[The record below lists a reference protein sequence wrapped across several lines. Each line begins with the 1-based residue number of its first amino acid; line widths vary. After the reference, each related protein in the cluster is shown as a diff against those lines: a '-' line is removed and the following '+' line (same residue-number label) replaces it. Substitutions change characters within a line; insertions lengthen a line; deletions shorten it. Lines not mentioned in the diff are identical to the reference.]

1 MGRWLSGLRSSKGKR
16 DAGEQQEDDT
26 RRYQLAPISCST
38 KRLNQSRE
46 PEANTF
52 GEKLAFFLNFSYAF
66 DSMEMAWCTR
76 RLNCL

>member
-52 GEKLAFFLNFSYAF
+52 GEKLAFFLKTFSTLLILRKWPGVQE
-66 DSMEMAWCTR
+66 D
-76 RLNCL
+76 